1 MIIGCTG
8 NYRKKEYFTILEK
21 IFKLVSDSNTKFLI
35 SDDLKK
41 NTEIVIPNYYQLVK
55 FEDIIMK
62 ADILLAIGGDGTIL
76 STVRRMGLKQ
86 IPIMGI
92 HIGGLGFLS
101 EITEEDLEF
110 CLTEILKKNFFISNR
125 MLIEVGMKNKNNNSN
140 SLKKYWALNDIV
152 IDHGTSA
159 RVLKIKVNISGNYL
173 NTYEGDGL
181 IIATPTGST
190 AYSLS
195 AGGPIIY
202 PELDTIAVTPI
213 CPHSLSARP
222 IVLRDIETITIE
234 ILSPDDGMALA
245 IDGQICFSINKN
257 TILNISKGKY
267 YAKMVNIK
275 KDKYFLTL
283 RNKMGWSGNL
293 R

>member
-195 AGGPIIY
+195 AGGPIVSPDI
-202 PELDTIAVTPI
+202 DSIIITPI
-213 CPHSLSARP
+213 SSHSLSSRS
-222 IVLRDIETITIE
+222 IVLSNNSKIKVIFKSEQNNINIV
-234 ILSPDDGMALA
+234 S
-245 IDGQICFSINKN
+245 DGQNHNKLDFRDSVLINKSK
-257 TILNISKGKY
+257 IKAKIISIDNNSDY
-267 YAKMVNIK
+267 YSK
-275 KDKYFLTL
+275 L
-283 RNKMGWSGNL
+283 RNKIGW
-293 R
+293 